1 MADLSLQE
9 RLQPALLDRLTDDEP
24 EKKLESREQRVISIA
39 KLRSSV
45 LRDLSW
51 LLNSVHFSAT
61 NDLSG
66 CPRVEESVLNYG
78 IPSFAGGSTDA
89 LGSAQIEAALREAIL
104 RFEPR
109 LLPNSVKVR
118 IVEDSLGE
126 DAHNTIALEID
137 AELWCQPLPLQMY
150 MKTEFDLEI
159 GAARVIEQSEAD
171 RSDKRSRRGR

>member
-1 MADLSLQE
+1 MAELSLQE

-51 LLNSVHFSAT
+51 LLNSVQFSAT

-66 CPRVEESVLNYG
+66 CPMVEDSVLNYG
-78 IPSFAGGSTDA
+78 IPSFAGGSMDA
-89 LGSAQIEAALREAIL
+89 LGTTHVEAVLREAIL

-109 LLPNSVKVR
+109 LLPSSVKVR
-118 IVEDSLGE
+118 VVQESLRE

-159 GAARVIEQSEAD
+159 GAARVIEQSETD
-171 RSDKRSRRGR
+171 RLDRSRRGR

>member
-66 CPRVEESVLNYG
+66 CPMVEESVLNYG
-78 IPSFAGGSTDA
+78 VPSFAGGSMDA
-89 LGSAQIEAALREAIL
+89 LGAARVEAALREAIL

-109 LLPNSVKVR
+109 LLPNSVKVKL
-118 IVEDSLGE
+118 VQESLRE

-159 GAARVIEQSEAD
+159 GAARVIEQSETD
-171 RSDKRSRRGR
+171 RSDKRSRRAR